1 MTGLKGGV
9 IGFGGAGQGLTRY
22 INQHKQDDAR
32 IVAACNRSQ
41 PNLDIASE
49 QYDLAVTQDVQALVN
64 MDLDFVLVT
73 SSNYA
78 HRDHVLASA
87 NAGLH
92 VFCEKPLALTVADAD
107 LMIEAVESAGVVNV
121 INYSFRFTD
130 AYLQIKNLIDSGQL
144 GDVLSICTQ
153 NTRGFGLNSAG
164 TAHAAVTGYAESGG
178 WTLHQACHGIDFMYW
193 VSGPIK
199 QVYATM
205 QSTMPN
211 QVTEE
216 VVMANVVFENGVI
229 GQIGNSVCRIRDRY
243 TQIIGTEASLIL
255 RGENEDTELWFH
267 REGEKTPER
276 ISAQDKKR
284 PGGGID
290 HFLECIREGK
300 SSPNSLRSARHS
312 LAVALAM
319 GESANT
325 GQVVTIA

>member
-1 MTGLKGGV
+1 MTILKGGV

-22 INQHKQDDAR
+22 INQHKQDEAR
-32 IVAACNRSQ
+32 IVVACNRSQ
-41 PNLDIASE
+41 PNLKIAEE
-49 QYDLAVTQDVQALVN
+49 QYGLTVTQDVQELVD
-64 MDLDFVLVT
+64 MELDFVLVT

-92 VFCEKPLALTVADAD
+92 VFCEKPLALTLADAD
-107 LMIEAVESAGVVNV
+107 QMIEAVESAGVVNV
-121 INYSFRFTD
+121 INYSYRYID
-130 AYLQIKNLIDSGQL
+130 AYLQIKNLIDSGNM
-144 GDVLSICTQ
+144 GDLLSICHQ
-153 NTRGFGLNSAG
+153 NTRGYGLNSAG
-164 TAHAAVTGYAESGG
+164 MPHRAVTGYEESGG
-178 WTLHQACHGIDFMYW
+178 WTLHQACHGIDFVYW
-193 VSGPIK
+193 VNGLIS

-216 VVMANVVFENGVI
+216 VVMANVVFENGAI

-255 RGENEDTELWFH
+255 RGENEETELWYH
-267 REGEKTPER
+267 REGEKNPER
-276 ISAQDKKR
+276 IQAQDKKR

-290 HFLECIREGK
+290 HFLDCIREGN

-319 GESANT
+319 GESARF
-325 GQVVTIA
+325 GQVVKIA